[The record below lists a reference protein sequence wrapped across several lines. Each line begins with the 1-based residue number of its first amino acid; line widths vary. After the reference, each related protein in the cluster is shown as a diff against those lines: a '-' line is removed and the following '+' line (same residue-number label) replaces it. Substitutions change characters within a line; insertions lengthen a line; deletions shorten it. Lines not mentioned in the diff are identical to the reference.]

1 MLGREGLGMR
11 LPNIH
16 LHTRLI
22 AQVFAKNIN
31 GQLLALPGINIPA
44 ANFFRPFARTQYMYS
59 SFVPLYLIVL
69 STRHVFQHLNAPYN
83 SFFWLRLM
91 YYFSNVATHVA
102 LCFITRIL
110 LKKKLYLFQYN
121 RCLNQIS
128 GPLFSLCT

>member
-16 LHTRLI
+16 LHTHLI

-69 STRHVFQHLNAPYN
+69 STCHVFQHLNAPYN

-91 YYFSNVATHVA
+91 
-102 LCFITRIL
+102 
-110 LKKKLYLFQYN
+110 
-121 RCLNQIS
+121 
-128 GPLFSLCT
+128 